1 MTSQQSI
8 PVADIYPFDTA
19 AAPSSRLFQRLDV
32 ILHSVRS
39 HLDKQDTLS
48 GQHRQ
53 GEIQKASQDRAL
65 ADFCALRLQWT
76 PDARRVLTGSTSG
89 EFTLWNGLT
98 FNFETILQV
107 RSMSTLRTMSRE
119 FDF

>member
-53 GEIQKASQDRAL
+53 GEIQERVKIAL
-65 ADFCALRLQWT
+65 
-76 PDARRVLTGSTSG
+76 S
-89 EFTLWNGLT
+89 LT
-98 FNFETILQV
+98 FVPFV
-107 RSMSTLRTMSRE
+107 CSGHPTLDES
-119 FDF
+119 